1 MEMSKRMFLVFVI
14 AVSLC
19 LTAAPAVLAQETAE
33 VQSGYADVNDLH
45 MYYEIHGEGEPL
57 IILHGAYASIP
68 LWGEF
73 IPLLAETRQVIAVEL
88 QGHGRTADIEDRP
101 FSYEQMADDVAAMM
115 DVIGI
120 EQADIFGY
128 SLGGGVAMQL
138 AIRRPERVDRLISA
152 SMPINTEGY
161 HPGLIDMIKTITP
174 EAFAGSPIETDYQ
187 ALAPNPEYF
196 PTLVEKLVA
205 LDSEVQDWPPET
217 IQNIAAPTLLIFGD
231 ADVIQLEHA
240 VEMFNLRGGDVN
252 GDMVGLPNAQLAVL
266 PATTHVGVMFRP
278 QWIVPMITEF
288 LDAAPAALP

>member
-1 MEMSKRMFLVFVI
+1 MFKKTVLVFAL

-19 LTAAPAVLAQETAE
+19 LTIAPAVLAQDSAE

-57 IILHGAYASIP
+57 VILHGAYASIP

-73 IPLLAETRQVIAVEL
+73 IPLLAENRQVIAVEL

-115 DVIGI
+115 EVIEL
-120 EQADIFGY
+120 EQADVFGY
-128 SLGGGVAMQL
+128 SMGGGVAMQL
-138 AIRRPERVDRLISA
+138 AIRHPAVVDKLVVA

-161 HPGLIDMIKTITP
+161 HPGLIDMIKTMTP

-196 PTLVEKLVA
+196 PTLVEKLIA

-217 IQNIAAPTLLIFGD
+217 IQAIAAPTLLIFGD
-231 ADVIQLEHA
+231 ADVIRLEHV
-240 VEMFNLRGGDVN
+240 VEMFHLRGGGVN
-252 GDMVGLPNAQLAVL
+252 GDLAGLPNAQLAVL
-266 PATTHVGVMFRP
+266 PATTHVGIMFRP
-278 QWIVPMITEF
+278 QWIVPMIAEF
-288 LDAAPAALP
+288 LDNTPAALPPA